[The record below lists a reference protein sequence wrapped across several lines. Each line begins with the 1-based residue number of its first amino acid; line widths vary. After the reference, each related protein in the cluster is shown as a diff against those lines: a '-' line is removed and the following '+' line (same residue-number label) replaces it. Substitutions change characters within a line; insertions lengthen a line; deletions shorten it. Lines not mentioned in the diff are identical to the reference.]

1 MTDNNKFLHWLTLED
16 GKTVKFS
23 DLAHLMAKAMHPSDD
38 ELSSYGAAR
47 INLEEELKKAVTGGS
62 LVVRNPGG
70 LGHHTLPVGAALQSA
85 VLIPNIDLPAFL
97 EARGMGLRLTPAG
110 NGPKFWTLRNA
121 ATALQIQEGWHD
133 GTTASF
139 LLKLC
144 EAACRGEMVMRDPQ
158 TDLIEKSGVVLDAVN
173 TVTPA
178 DVNAWLDTQGVAY
191 RWNVAPLIKVPHKSP
206 RDFKPWDTL
215 VPFYEPLNGLFMYQ
229 QAAREIADAEDWSD
243 ARLVALEA
251 EMLCAIN
258 DHVLPVR
265 DRSTGMEAKHDA
277 WDALKLVTVDDVNEW
292 LERKRVPYRW
302 KLQST
307 VTQPQAALVVAEGAS
322 GGVAPPKQRT
332 QENRIVELLTAQG
345 YNPLM
350 LPSRVP
356 GKPGP
361 KAEIKKLAL
370 LEPALFTA
378 KTFDTAWQRAR
389 DDGRVS
395 GGE

>member
-1 MTDNNKFLHWLTLED
+1 MTDNHKFLHWLTLEE

-23 DLAHLMAKAMHPSDD
+23 DLAHLMAQAMNPRDGS
-38 ELSSYGAAR
+38 LSYGADR
-47 INLEEELKKAVTGGS
+47 INLEEELKQAVKDGA
-62 LVVRNPGG
+62 LVVRNPAG
-70 LGHHTLPVGAALQSA
+70 LGRHTFPIGAALQSA
-85 VLIPNIDLPAFL
+85 VLIPSIDLRSFL
-97 EARGMGLRLTPAG
+97 EARGMGLRLTANG
-110 NGPKFWTLRNA
+110 NGPGFWTLKNA
-121 ATALQIQEGWHD
+121 ASALQIQEGWHD

-139 LLKLC
+139 LHKLC
-144 EAACRGEMVMRDPQ
+144 EAACRGEMVTRDPH
-158 TDLIEKSGVVLDAVN
+158 TDLIERGGVVMDAWN

-191 RWNVAPLIKVPHKSP
+191 RWNVAPLIEVPHKSP
-206 RDFKPWDTL
+206 RDFKPWETL
-215 VPFYEPLNGLFMYQ
+215 VPFFEPLNGLFMYQ
-229 QAAREIADAEDWSD
+229 QAAREIADAEDWND
-243 ARLVALEA
+243 ERLVALEA
-251 EMLCAIN
+251 EMLRAIN
-258 DHVLPVR
+258 DHALPVR

-302 KLQST
+302 KLQRS
-307 VTQPQAALVVAEGAS
+307 VSQPQAALGVAERAR

-345 YNPLM
+345 YNPLT

-389 DDGRVS
+389 DDGRIS